1 MMENISSEKNL
12 NGVLNVYK
20 PPGITSNGVVTK
32 IRRLTGIKKVG
43 HTGTLDPEA
52 EGVLPIC
59 IGKGTKVAGMLT
71 DSNKAYRA
79 TIRLGVTT
87 DSQDMTGNVLSRS
100 EAKVSREEF
109 ERAVMCFVGEISQI
123 PPMYSAIKQNGQPLY
138 KLARKGVEVERKPRL
153 ITIFKI
159 EIVEFAGE
167 TAVFDVHCSKGTYI
181 RTLCADIGEKLGCG
195 AAMEGLIRIKS
206 GCFEIAEAVTL
217 EYLEEHPEEI
227 KLLITPPEKLF
238 DYAEYHADAK
248 ETEKIRNG
256 ISLRAENLTEGTIYK
271 VFSPEGEFL
280 CISQVAEGSLKMIQS
295 FYGGGAEG

>member
-1 MMENISSEKNL
+1 MENFSSEKSL
-12 NGVLNVYK
+12 NGVLNIYK
-20 PPGITSNGVVTK
+20 PLGITSNGVVTR

-87 DSQDMTGNVLSRS
+87 DSQDMTGTVLSQC
-100 EAKVSREEF
+100 EVKVSQEDF
-109 ERAVMCFVGEISQI
+109 ENAVMSFVGEISQI

-138 KLARKGVEVERKPRL
+138 KLARKGVEVERKPRN

-159 EIVEFAGE
+159 EIIEFSGE
-167 TAVFDVHCSKGTYI
+167 TAVFDVYCSKGTYI

-195 AAMEGLIRIKS
+195 AAMEALVRIKS
-206 GCFEIAEAVTL
+206 GCFEIADSVTL

-227 KLLITPPEKLF
+227 KSLITPPEKLF
-238 DYAEYHADAK
+238 DYPEYKATLK
-248 ETEKIRNG
+248 ETEKIKNG
-256 ISLRAENLTEGTIYK
+256 ISLNAESLEEGTTYK
-271 VFSPEGEFL
+271 VFSVDGEFL
-280 CISQVAEGSLKMIQS
+280 CISVVSEGSLKMLQS
-295 FYGGGAEG
+295 FYGGGGEG

>member
-1 MMENISSEKNL
+1 MENFLSEKNI

-20 PPGITSNGVVTK
+20 PLGITSNGVVTK

-79 TIRLGVTT
+79 TIRLGITT
-87 DSQDMTGNVLSRS
+87 DSQDMTGNVVS
-100 EAKVSREEF
+100 ENEVNVSREEF
-109 ERAVMCFVGEISQI
+109 EKAIMSFVGEISQI

-138 KLARKGVEVERKPRL
+138 KLARKGVEVERKPRI

-159 EIVEFAGE
+159 EMVEFSGE
-167 TAVFDVHCSKGTYI
+167 TAVFDVYCSKGTYI

-195 AAMEGLIRIKS
+195 AAMEALVRIKS
-206 GCFEIAEAVTL
+206 GCFEISEAVTL

-227 KLLITPPEKLF
+227 KKLVTPPERLF
-238 DYAEYHADAK
+238 DYPEYKATVK

-256 ISLRAENLTEGTIYK
+256 IALNAENMEEGTTYK
-271 VFSPEGEFL
+271 VFSADGEFL
-280 CISQVAEGSLKMIQS
+280 CISQVTEGSLKMLQS
-295 FYGGGAEG
+295 FYGGGEG

>member
-1 MMENISSEKNL
+1 MENFLSEKNI

-20 PPGITSNGVVTK
+20 PLGITSNGVVTK

-87 DSQDMTGNVLSRS
+87 DSQDMTGNVITTS
-100 EAKVSREEF
+100 EVNVSRAEF
-109 ERAVMCFVGEISQI
+109 EKTALDFVGEISQI

-138 KLARKGVEVERKPRL
+138 KLARKGVEVERKPRN

-159 EIVEFAGE
+159 DIIEFSGE
-167 TAVFDVHCSKGTYI
+167 TAIFDVYCSKGTYI

-195 AAMEGLIRIKS
+195 AAMGALIRIKS
-206 GCFEIAEAVTL
+206 GGFEIADAVTL

-227 KLLITPPEKLF
+227 KALVTPPEKLF
-238 DYAEYHADAK
+238 DYPDYQASAK
-248 ETEKIRNG
+248 ETEKIKNG
-256 ISLRAENLTEGTIYK
+256 ISLKTEKLEEGETYK
-271 VFSPEGEFL
+271 VFSPDGEFL
-280 CISQVAEGSLKMIQS
+280 CISQVSEGFLKMLQS
-295 FYGGGAEG
+295 FYGGGGES